1 MERDVHCG
9 LNCRHL
15 SSQYGKNEEC
25 ARDGDGGSPMGGPV
39 FSVRDDVCTV
49 DGGGFSD
56 GTKCDAVPCRKARR

>member
-15 SSQYGKNEEC
+15 PSQYGENEEC
-25 ARDGDGGSPMGGPV
+25 ARDGDGGSTPV

-49 DGGGFSD
+49 DGSGFSD
-56 GTKCDAVPCRKARR
+56 GTKRDTVPCRKARR